1 MPAGD
6 RRARFSV
13 LDDAS
18 RRGGANP
25 ISRRGVLA
33 AAPVLGLGFGLAG
46 CGPGGRAEDR
56 GPSLRISTY
65 GGFFEQGFAAHIYP
79 EFTRA
84 TGIKVV
90 SIAQAAGLTFLMQLI
105 QANRAGIAPLDLC
118 LNSPLDV
125 LRGRSAGIWRSFDR
139 KRLRNLVNL
148 PDAFIAHGPAGMDA
162 VGALGWYVTFA
173 CDPTRLRPLPTSWA
187 LLWDPAYKGAWGL
200 NGGASY
206 LFEITAATWFGG
218 GEILRTRA
226 GIHAVTR
233 KIAELAPNVKLWWE
247 SEGVMQTALE
257 NQDVLGGTYFND
269 VAKVLA
275 AGGTPVASVFPREGG
290 VIDFGSW
297 CQPSSSRRT
306 AEADAFIDFMASP
319 KAQAIVA
326 REIGAVP
333 LIRRELMDL
342 TPAEFAAVS
351 SEIPPIHVDLTM
363 RATQLAYLSSE
374 FNSLVLG

>member
-1 MPAGD
+1 
-6 RRARFSV
+6 
-13 LDDAS
+13 
-18 RRGGANP
+18 
-25 ISRRGVLA
+25 VLA
-33 AAPVLGLGFGLAG
+33 AGAGLGLSGCGVLG
-46 CGPGGRAEDR
+46 EDQVK

-65 GGFFEQGFAAHIYP
+65 GGFFEQGFAAHLYP

-84 TGIKVV
+84 TGIKVR

-105 QANRAGIAPLDLC
+105 QANRAGMAPIDLC

-125 LRGRSAGIWRSFDR
+125 LRGRSAGIWRTFDPG
-139 KRLRNLVNL
+139 RLRHLGNL
-148 PDAFIAHGPAGMDA
+148 PDAFISHAPGGLDA

-173 CDPTRLRPLPTSWA
+173 CDPTRLKPLPASWSV
-187 LLWDPAYKGAWGL
+187 LWDPAYRGAWGL

-218 GEILRTRA
+218 GDILGTRE

-233 KIAELAPNVKLWWE
+233 KIAELAPNVKLWWD

-275 AGGTPVASVFPREGG
+275 ANGAPVASVFPREGG

-297 CQPSSSRRT
+297 CQPSASKRSD
-306 AEADAFIDFMASP
+306 EAAAFIDFMASS

-326 REIGAVP
+326 RQIGAVP

-342 TPAEFAAVS
+342 TPAEYASVS
-351 SEIPPIHVDLTM
+351 SDIPPIHVDLKM
-363 RATQLAYLSSE
+363 RATQLGFLSSE

>member
-1 MPAGD
+1 MPVGP
-6 RRARFSV
+6 RRTRSAD
-13 LDDAS
+13 LNGTPGE
-18 RRGGANP
+18 GGRP
-25 ISRRGVLA
+25 GPTRRGVLA
-33 AAPVLGLGFGLAG
+33 AGAGLSLSG
-46 CGPGGRAEDR
+46 CGFSGQEQDR
-56 GPSLRISTY
+56 SPSLRISTY
-65 GGFFEQGFAAHIYP
+65 GGFFEQGFAAHLYP

-84 TGIKVV
+84 TGIKVQ

-125 LRGRSAGIWRSFDR
+125 LRGRSAGIWRTFDPS
-139 KRLRNLVNL
+139 RLPNLGNM
-148 PDAFIAHGPAGMDA
+148 PDTFIAHGPGGMDA

-173 CDPTRLRPLPTSWA
+173 CDPTRLHPLPTSWS
-187 LLWDPAYKGAWGL
+187 LLWEPAYRGAWGL

-206 LFEITAATWFGG
+206 LFEITAATFFGG
-218 GEILRTRA
+218 TDILGSRA

-233 KIAELAPNVKLWWE
+233 KIAELTPNVKLWWD

-297 CQPSSSRRT
+297 CQPSASTRT
-306 AEADAFIDFMASP
+306 AEATAFIDFMASP
-319 KAQAIVA
+319 KAQEIVA
-326 REIGAVP
+326 RQIGAVP

-342 TPAEFAAVS
+342 TPAEFASVS
-351 SEIPPIHVDLTM
+351 SEIPPIHVDLKM
-363 RATQLAYLSSE
+363 RATQLSFLSSE
-374 FNSLVLG
+374 FNSLVMG